1 LFFFPSASRAQ
12 RVIVPIDH
20 TKIGIVDFALVCA
33 LNAIDVVVTDQENTY
48 LQKWCSSHNI
58 RLVVASPTETT
69 KEVSKNARLM

>member
-1 LFFFPSASRAQ
+1 M
-12 RVIVPIDH
+12 IVPIDH
-20 TKIGIVDFALVCA
+20 TKIGVVDFALVCA

-69 KEVSKNARLM
+69 KEVSKKTESPFSLSETLVTHT

>member
-1 LFFFPSASRAQ
+1 
-12 RVIVPIDH
+12 VIVPIDH
-20 TKIGIVDFALVCA
+20 TKIGVVDFALVCA

-69 KEVSKNARLM
+69 KEVSKKTESPFSLSETLVTHT